1 MRTVLIILSV
11 LIWAAHVFGQVGN
24 QSETKDVGY
33 EVAKLNSLNQNQGN
47 KYLEEKDIAGT
58 PFFDKQFQKS
68 YILKTNG
75 VEIKDIFLRYNLY
88 NNNMEFKKDGKIL
101 SIAFPSE
108 IQRINMG
115 GKIFIHARYLKPKK
129 VDYGFFQVLY
139 EGDYQLL
146 KKDQV
151 VLKSPSDKTN
161 QNDSLRFEKLPPEF
175 YLLYGNGMAHLV
187 YSQKTLIKVLQ
198 PIPQNVIDYIKSN
211 KINTKDENQLIDL
224 MKYMADTP
232 N

>member
-11 LIWAAHVFGQVGN
+11 LIWTAHVFGQVGN
-24 QSETKDVGY
+24 HSEAKGVGY
-33 EVAKLNSLNQNQGN
+33 EVAKLNDLNQNHGN
-47 KYLEEKDIAGT
+47 KQLEEKDIAGS
-58 PFFDKQFQKS
+58 PFLDRQFQKS
-68 YILKTNG
+68 YILKTDG

-88 NNNMEFKKDGKIL
+88 NNNMEFKKDGKVL
-101 SIAFPSE
+101 AIAFPSE
-108 IQRINMG
+108 IQRIKMG
-115 GKIFIHARYLKPKK
+115 GKIFIYTRYMKPKN

-151 VLKSPSDKTN
+151 VLKSPSGKTN
-161 QNDSLRFEKLPPEF
+161 QNDSLRFEKLPPQF

-187 YSQKTLIKVLQ
+187 YSQKKLIKTLQ
-198 PIPQNVIDYIKSN
+198 PISPQVIDYIKSN
-211 KINTKDENQLIDL
+211 KIDTKDEKQLIDL
-224 MKYMADTP
+224 MEYMADTP